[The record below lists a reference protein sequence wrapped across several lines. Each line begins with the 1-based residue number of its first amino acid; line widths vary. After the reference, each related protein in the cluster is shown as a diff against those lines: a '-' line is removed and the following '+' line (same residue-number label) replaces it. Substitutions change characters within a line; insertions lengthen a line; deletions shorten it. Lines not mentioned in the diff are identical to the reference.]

1 MKKAKTSTAKT
12 SKISKQHV
20 PKLVLDDI
28 EAKEHG
34 MSYGQYKAVTYW
46 PEQARIRQKQ
56 AEMEEL
62 RQRQKAEQAAKKKN
76 VKARPTPDL
85 KDQTE
90 PEVEA
95 QEEGA

>member
-1 MKKAKTSTAKT
+1 MIGRPEKASQKGTAMKKAKTSTAKT

-46 PEQARIRQKQ
+46 PEQARIRKKQ
-56 AEMEEL
+56 AELEEL
-62 RQRQKAEQAAKKKN
+62 RQRKRQSKPPRK
-76 VKARPTPDL
+76 RT
-85 KDQTE
+85 
-90 PEVEA
+90 
-95 QEEGA
+95 